1 MKPFAQFP
9 GDIKKKIR
17 FVLTDIDDTLTNNG
31 RLPSMSL
38 TAMEK
43 LQTAGI
49 RVIPITG
56 RPAGWCDHMARMWPV
71 DGLVGENGAF
81 YFRYDI
87 QNKKMTRRYWK
98 TADERSID
106 RKRLEKIK
114 LEVLDKISGCK
125 ISSDQAYREADLAI
139 DYCEDV
145 TPLPINTVE
154 EIVRCFTRAGAS
166 AKISSIH
173 VNGWFGDYDKLTMT
187 HVFFEEVFRSDL
199 ETIKEQ
205 VIFVGDSPND
215 APMFHYFPHSVG
227 VANISR
233 FIEKIAH
240 RPAWITK
247 NEGGY
252 GFAEMVD
259 RLLFLDAK

>member
-9 GDIKKKIR
+9 TDHKKKIR

-31 RLPSMSL
+31 RLPSASL
-38 TAMEK
+38 AAMEM
-43 LQTAGI
+43 LQAAGI

-81 YFRYDI
+81 YFRYDT

-114 LEVLDKISGCK
+114 LEILDKFSGCRV
-125 ISSDQAYREADLAI
+125 SSDQAYREADLAI

-145 TPLPINTVE
+145 TPLPMNTVE

-173 VNGWFGDYDKLTMT
+173 VNGWFGDYDKLT
-187 HVFFEEVFRSDL
+187 
-199 ETIKEQ
+199 
-205 VIFVGDSPND
+205 

-227 VANISR
+227 VANIVR
-233 FIEKIAH
+233 FKKTIDHK
-240 RPAWITK
+240 PAWITE

-259 RLLFLDAK
+259 ILLS